1 MSRWRQARKIDAHV
15 HVVLHERENTDLVFN
30 PPDAMLR
37 TMDEHNV
44 ESAVVLPIN
53 HPDYFLL
60 DEVRRADWLRSNND
74 IQAELMRGSGDRFVS
89 FADCRID
96 ERYAQ
101 ARALT
106 EEARRAIGEL
116 GLRGVK
122 IHPYN
127 LNVEASDQRL
137 EPAIDVAER
146 RHVPIVFHANPSACV
161 VAFHGSA
168 PSRVYSAMHGKGECF
183 AIAHLGG
190 VSFLETLAG
199 GGYVDV
205 SGTLPWLADLY
216 GVPFCER
223 LLRRIGVDRVLFA
236 TDTPVHP
243 YEAYYEVLDAME
255 FSEDEIERIAYAN
268 AERMLSGLPP
278 IDSSTSTTRDSS
290 MG

>member
-1 MSRWRQARKIDAHV
+1 MCTSFSTSGRTRTWLSTRLTRCCERWTSTTSNAPSCCRS
-15 HVVLHERENTDLVFN
+15 T
-30 PPDAMLR
+30 PG
-37 TMDEHNV
+37 
-44 ESAVVLPIN
+44 
-53 HPDYFLL
+53 YFPL
-60 DEVRRADWLRSNND
+60 DEVQRADWLRSNND
-74 IQAELMRGSGDRFVS
+74 IQAELMRDSDGRFVA

-101 ARALT
+101 AEVSA

-127 LNVEASDQRL
+127 LSVEASDPRL
-137 EPAIDVAER
+137 AAVIEVGER
-146 RHVPIVFHANPSACV
+146 QHVPIVFHANPSAYAT
-161 VAFHGSA
+161 AFHGSA
-168 PSRVYSAMHGKGECF
+168 PSRIYRAMFGKGECF

-236 TDTPVHP
+236 TDTPVYQ
-243 YEAYYEVLDAME
+243 YEAYYEVLDAM
-255 FSEDEIERIAYAN
+255 SLADDEIEKIGYAN
-268 AERMLSGLPP
+268 AKRMLNGLPP
-278 IDSSTSTTRDSS
+278 AEPLEQS
-290 MG
+290 MGDLPIV